1 MTRINTCIPKALTD
15 QHLLGEY
22 NEIRRPVNL
31 AVRRYEK
38 YGKDAFKNLPKEYQ
52 LGGGHVLFFY
62 DKLQY
67 LHKRFDAIC
76 DEMRARGFSVNTGF
90 DRHRIPD
97 YLYNDWEPTHEA
109 KIILKNRL
117 KEKIESTKPF
127 WRYYRKPIDNKTYFE
142 SILHV

>member
-38 YGKDAFKNLPKEYQ
+38 YGKDAFKDLPKQYQ

-62 DKLQY
+62 DKLEY

-90 DRHRIPD
+90 DRDRIPD
-97 YLYNDWEPTHEA
+97 ELYNDLDQPQYA
-109 KIILKNRL
+109 IDILKDRL
-117 KEKIESTKPF
+117 KQKIESTKPF
-127 WRYYRKPIDNKTYFE
+127 WRYYRKPIQNKEYFE

>member
-38 YGKDAFKNLPKEYQ
+38 YGKDAFKDLPKQYQ

-62 DKLQY
+62 DKLEY

-90 DRHRIPD
+90 DRDRIPD
-97 YLYNDWEPTHEA
+97 ELYNDWDPPHYA
-109 KIILKNRL
+109 IDILKDRL
-117 KEKIESTKPF
+117 KQKIESTTPF
-127 WRYYRKPIDNKTYFE
+127 WRYYRKPIKNKEYFE

>member
-38 YGKDAFKNLPKEYQ
+38 YGKDAFKNLPQKYQ

-90 DRHRIPD
+90 DRDRVPD
-97 YLYNDWEPTHEA
+97 YLYNDWEPTQES
-109 KIILKNRL
+109 IDILKSRL

-127 WRYYRKPIDNKTYFE
+127 WRYYRKPIDNQKYFD